1 MESHVDAAIRRSL
14 RPSEQVLWTEGR
26 RATHATV
33 VGRLVGVALLLSW
46 DVFCVLV
53 LGKTIQAEGPFVE
66 ELFSETERSSFEKV
80 NGGPTLPML
89 EFVWLMLF
97 GFVLTVLVAVV
108 WPRRDRLL
116 AYVVTDQPILTF
128 GGFWRPKLQ
137 RSIPVE
143 VLRPEHVVLGRDGS
157 GRGTITFRDH
167 AWTDDHGK
175 HAPSW
180 EQLSDAPAVL
190 ALILR
195 TIDQRERE
203 SPDVYPAVRL
213 RTEPGTDD

>member
-1 MESHVDAAIRRSL
+1 MVA
-14 RPSEQVLWTEGR
+14 
-26 RATHATV
+26 
-33 VGRLVGVALLLSW
+33 GRLAGVALLLVW
-46 DVFCVLV
+46 DVFCVVV
-53 LGKTIQAEGPFVE
+53 LWREINVEGPFVE
-66 ELFSETERSSFEKV
+66 ELFSEAERSTFEKV

-116 AYVVTDQPILTF
+116 AYVVTDQRILTF

-195 TIDQRERE
+195 TMGRSGAPGPSRSRNQ
-203 SPDVYPAVRL
+203 PATRTPTRL
-213 RTEPGTDD
+213 APR